1 MSDGRA
7 RRRRMRGRTLR
18 RWALPSLALLGL
30 IASLAVVVRRGE
42 EARRLSHEL
51 SRLQAE
57 REIAR
62 DRLAETM
69 ARVDSLSSLG
79 RIEEAAGELGLR
91 QAGEGEVVYLA
102 DVGPEDEAARR
113 DETRNGGARRER

>member
-7 RRRRMRGRTLR
+7 RRRRLRRRTLR
-18 RWALPSLALLGL
+18 RWALPSLAIVAL
-30 IASLAVVVRRGE
+30 IASLAVVVGRGE

-62 DRLAETM
+62 DRLSQLT
-69 ARVDSLSSLG
+69 ARVDSLGSLG
-79 RIEEAAGELGLR
+79 RLEAAAGELGLR
-91 QAGEGEVVYLA
+91 QAGDGEVVYLA
-102 DVGPEDEAARR
+102 DIGPDGGAVT
-113 DETRNGGARRER
+113 DETRERGGEAER